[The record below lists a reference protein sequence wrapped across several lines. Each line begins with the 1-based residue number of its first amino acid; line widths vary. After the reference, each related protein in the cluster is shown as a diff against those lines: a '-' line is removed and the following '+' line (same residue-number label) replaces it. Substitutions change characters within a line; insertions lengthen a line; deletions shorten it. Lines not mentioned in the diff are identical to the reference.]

1 MKDGIYEI
9 KGKMISDVAYKIGGS
24 NEPKSQVILVFTDG
38 TYFEFYSEF
47 IDGIS
52 GCRDGG
58 LETVNRLLRASESPQ
73 LNRERTGVWHE
84 STNVKYGDSSHIGG
98 ARTGDLIPRV

>member
-9 KGKMISDVAYKIGGS
+9 KGKTISDVAYKVGGS

-52 GCRDGG
+52 GCRDGS
-58 LETVNRLLRASESPQ
+58 LEMVNRQLRASESPEV
-73 LNRERTGVWHE
+73 NRERSGVWHE
-84 STNVKYGDSSHIGG
+84 SLNVQYGDSSHIGG
-98 ARTGDLIPRV
+98 ARTEDLFP